1 MLAVP
6 ETEPETQ
13 PETDAEAPV
22 DVDVDV
28 EDDEP
33 LRWYVIAAFMAAVVA
48 GFLVAVWFSA
58 AWFGDCDRR
67 QPGEGARGRRL
78 AARLALRVRARSG
91 RAADPRGLG
100 LGLVL
105 ATIALLRWGGGR
117 LRAVLFAV
125 LFVTTIALP
134 AAAYAG
140 LGLSSTECT
149 GDKQE
154 AFRAW
159 VDDGSKGQ
167 PPYDCRTF

>member
-58 AWFGDCDRR
+58 AWFGDCDRVSR
-67 QPGEGARGRRL
+67 EKAHVADDSLRASLCESGHGA
-78 AARLALRVRARSG
+78 A
-91 RAADPRGLG
+91 GLLIPAG
-100 LGLVL
+100 WVLGLVL

-125 LFVTTIALP
+125 LFVTTMALP

>member
-6 ETEPETQ
+6 EIDPVTEPEVR
-13 PETDAEAPV
+13 TDIE
-22 DVDVDV
+22 D
-28 EDDEP
+28 EDDQP

-48 GFLVAVWFSA
+48 GFAVAVWFSA
-58 AWFGDCDRR
+58 AWFGDCDGTSREKAHVADDSLR
-67 QPGEGARGRRL
+67 ASLCESGHGAAGL
-78 AARLALRVRARSG
+78 LVPAGWV
-91 RAADPRGLG
+91 LG
-100 LGLVL
+100 LAL

-125 LFVTTIALP
+125 LFVTPMALP

-140 LGLSSTECT
+140 LGLSSTDCS
-149 GDKQE
+149 GDKLE
-154 AFRAW
+154 AFRTW